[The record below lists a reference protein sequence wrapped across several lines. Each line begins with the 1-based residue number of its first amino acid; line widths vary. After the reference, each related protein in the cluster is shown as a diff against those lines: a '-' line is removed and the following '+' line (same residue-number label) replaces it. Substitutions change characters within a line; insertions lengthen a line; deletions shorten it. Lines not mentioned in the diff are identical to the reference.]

1 MNTTTQP
8 SDPDNQKNLTRS
20 DIDFP
25 VVGIGAS
32 AGGLQALLKFFEHMR
47 SDSNMAFVVIMH
59 LSPKHTSAA
68 DRILQNVTKMPV
80 IQVTSPVP
88 VEKNHV
94 YVIPPGKDLSMNDS
108 YLRLGEPQRTRGDHV
123 AIDLFFRTLADVH
136 RSRAIGIVLSGAGA
150 DGSVG
155 LARIKEQ
162 GGITLAQSP
171 QDAEYDSMP
180 NSAISTGVVDIVLP
194 VVEMPQKLLEVAAN
208 LVNIQIPINDPREEN
223 EPQID
228 PQIRNRTNQLALRD
242 ILTLL
247 LTRTGHNFKQ
257 YKTAT
262 ILRRIERRM
271 QVNSIPD
278 MSSYATFLHDH
289 VEETPA
295 LLKDMLIG
303 VTNFFRDREAFEAL
317 ERDIIPDLFEQ
328 FAATESEDGEIRIW
342 SAACSTGEEA
352 YSLAMLFT
360 EQAELRGSPAKVQVF
375 ASDIDNQALA
385 TGRAGLYPQ
394 AIVTDVPPP
403 RLRQH
408 FTKEQIHYRIKKE
421 LRERVLF
428 AAHNLLSDPPFSRLD
443 LICCRNLLIYLDREV
458 QSEILQTF
466 HFALKPGGYLFLG
479 SSESADMCSNL
490 FTTVDKKNRIYQA
503 KNTAGILRSRPV
515 LQLSTGYPAVQ
526 LPQHQGSRSK
536 KVSFAEVH
544 RRVLEQYAPPS
555 VIVDHESNIVHMSD
569 RAGRFLRYVGG
580 EPSHNLPTLVLP
592 ELRVELRTALFQAI
606 QSNKS
611 VEARRVRITRDD
623 RTYYINMVVRPF
635 RDDEANSDFMLV
647 IFDEVEDV
655 MSMESSTPHTEAKDS
670 VLTQLEAELHRTK
683 EQLQLTIEHSETSTE
698 ELKASNEELQ
708 AINEELRSATEELET
723 SKEELQSI
731 NEELITV
738 NAELKSKIEETGK
751 INDDLQNLIT
761 STDIATVFV
770 DRRMRIKWFTPR
782 ATELFNIIANDAGR
796 SLLDITHRLDYDEL
810 AEDATR
816 VFESLHL
823 IEREIRASNGHWYL
837 ARMLPYRTA
846 DDRIE
851 GAVLTFIDV
860 TGRREAEEQVRAS
873 ENHMKLVAQSVS
885 DYAIITMDQN
895 GLITTW
901 NHGAELMFG
910 YSEAEVAGHCI
921 ETIFTPE
928 EQAKGIHLEEL
939 RIAREKGHSLDK
951 RWHQRKDGSRLY
963 CSGVTYPMR
972 DTELR
977 GYAKIAQDTTEEYQR
992 ACERDDQLVRSET
1005 SSQLKDEFFAVMSHE
1020 LKHPLNL
1027 IQLNVE
1033 LIARAPSVRASAA
1046 TLRAA
1051 ETIQRS
1057 VRSQAQIIDDLLDF
1071 SRVRT
1076 GKLKLDRTIVDVVS
1090 LLQEIANVLRPT
1102 AVAESIRLEGPNV
1115 SEQPLLIEADRTRME
1130 QIVWNLLN
1138 NAVKFTPAGGTVTLR
1153 LSEDGDSVRLDVI
1166 DTGQGIAPEFLPKVF
1181 DMFGQAEMHNTA
1193 RARHGLGIG
1202 LALVKQL
1209 VEAHNGRIEAES
1221 AGLGQGS
1228 RFTVW
1233 IPKCSHNEATGECID
1248 ACSEAGQLQGLK
1260 LLLVDDSEDIVETM
1274 QMLLE
1279 SEGAE
1284 VTPACSGEQGL
1295 ALAKEQVFDLILS
1308 DIGMPGMDGHELM
1321 IALRQD
1327 SLNQQTPAIAL
1338 TGYGS
1343 KTDIDKAMQTG
1354 FDAHLSKPIQ
1364 FDTLIQH
1371 TLETVNRRRS

>member
-1 MNTTTQP
+1 MSSTVT
-8 SDPDNQKNLTRS
+8 
-20 DIDFP
+20 FP

-32 AGGLQALLKFFEHMR
+32 AGGLQALLKFFEHMP
-47 SDSNMAFVVIMH
+47 SDNGMAFVVVLH
-59 LSPKHTSAA
+59 LSPKHTSSA
-68 DRILQNVTKMPV
+68 DRILQAVTKMPV
-80 IQVTSPVP
+80 KQVTEPVLI
-88 VEKNHV
+88 EKNHV
-94 YVIPPGKDLSMNDS
+94 YVIPPGKDLGMNDG
-108 YLRLGEPQRTRGDHV
+108 YLRLIEPQRIRGDQV

-136 RSRAIGIVLSGAGA
+136 KTKAIGIVLSGAGS

-155 LARIKEQ
+155 LARLKEQ

-180 NSAISTGVVDIVLP
+180 NSAISTGTVDLVMP
-194 VVEMPQKLLEVAAN
+194 VTDMPQKLLELSDN
-208 LVNIQIPINDPREEN
+208 LQHIQIPINDPRDESTPEL
-223 EPQID
+223 EPAIQ
-228 PQIRNRTNQLALRD
+228 QRSNQLALRD

-247 LTRTGHNFKQ
+247 RTRTSHNFKQ
-257 YKTAT
+257 YKAAT
-262 ILRRIERRM
+262 VLRRVERRM
-271 QVNSIPD
+271 QVNAIPD
-278 MSSYATFLHDH
+278 MASYAAFLHDH
-289 VEETPA
+289 LEETPA

-303 VTNFFRDREAFEAL
+303 VTNFFRDRESFEVL
-317 ERDIIPDLFEQ
+317 ERDIIPDVFEQ
-328 FAATESEDGEIRIW
+328 LAAVNNEDKEIRVW

-352 YSLAMLFT
+352 YSLAMLLI
-360 EQAELRGSPAKVQVF
+360 EQAELKNSQAKIQVF
-375 ASDIDNQALA
+375 ATDIDEHALA
-385 TGRAGLYPQ
+385 IGRSGLYPS
-394 AIVTDVPPP
+394 AIVTDVIPA
-403 RLRQH
+403 RIRQH
-408 FTKEQIHYRIKKE
+408 FIKEQLHYRVKKE

-443 LICCRNLLIYLDREV
+443 LITCRNLLIYLDRDV

-490 FTTVDKKNRIYQA
+490 FAPVDKKNRIYRA
-503 KNTAGILRSRPV
+503 KNTSSTLRVRPALHLNSGFPSV
-515 LQLSTGYPAVQ
+515 R
-526 LPQHQGSRSK
+526 LPQQPPIDRSK

-555 VIVDHESNIVHMSD
+555 VIVDHDSNIVHMSD
-569 RAGRFLRYVGG
+569 RAGRFLRYIGG

-592 ELRVELRTALFQAI
+592 ELRLELRTALFQAL

-635 RDDEANSDFMLV
+635 RDNDANSDFMLV

-655 MSMESSTPHTEAKDS
+655 MSQESITPHTEAKDS

-738 NAELKSKIEETGK
+738 NAELKSKIEETSK

-770 DRRMRIKWFTPR
+770 DRGMRIKWFTPR
-782 ATELFNIIANDAGR
+782 ATDLFNIIANDAGR

-810 AEDATR
+810 AEDTAR

-823 IEREIRASNGHWYL
+823 IEREIQASTGQWYL
-837 ARMLPYRTA
+837 ARLLPYRTT

-851 GAVLTFIDV
+851 GAVLTFIDI
-860 TGRREAEEQVRAS
+860 TERLYAEEQARAS
-873 ENHMKLVAQSVS
+873 EAHMKLVAQSVT
-885 DYAIITMDQN
+885 DYAIVTMDED
-895 GLITTW
+895 GVITTW

-910 YSEAEVAGHCI
+910 YTEAEVLGQCI
-921 ETIFTPE
+921 DLIFTPE
-928 EQAKGIHLEEL
+928 ERAKGEHQIEL
-939 RIAREKGHSLDK
+939 KGAREYGSSIDQ

-963 CSGVTYPMR
+963 CSGVVYPMR

-977 GYAKIAQDTTEEYQR
+977 GYAKIARDTTEDYQH
-992 ACERDDQLVRSET
+992 ACEQEDQLVRSEAT
-1005 SSQLKDEFFAVMSHE
+1005 SQLKDEFFAVMSHE

-1027 IQLNVE
+1027 IQLNME
-1033 LIARAPSVRASAA
+1033 LIARTPSVRASTA

-1076 GKLKLDRTIVDVVS
+1076 GKLKLNCAPVDIVSV
-1090 LLQEIANVLRPT
+1090 LQEIANVLRPT

-1115 SEQPLLIEADRTRME
+1115 PAQPLLIEADRTRME
-1130 QIVWNLLN
+1130 QIVWNILN
-1138 NAVKFTPAGGTVTLR
+1138 NAVKFTPSGGLVTVTL
-1153 LSEDGDSVRLDVI
+1153 SDDGDMVRLDVT
-1166 DTGQGIAPEFLPKVF
+1166 DTGQGIAPDFLPKVF
-1181 DMFGQAEMHNTA
+1181 DMFGQAEMQNTA
-1193 RARHGLGIG
+1193 RAKHGLGIG
-1202 LALVKQL
+1202 MALVKQL
-1209 VEAHNGRIEAES
+1209 VEAHRGRIEASSE
-1221 AGLGQGS
+1221 GVGKGS
-1228 RFTVW
+1228 QFSVW
-1233 IPKCSHNEATGECID
+1233 MPKCSDAEASCED
-1248 ACSEAGQLQGLK
+1248 AGSVVQQGQLHGLK
-1260 LLLVDDSEDIVETM
+1260 ILLIDDSEDIVETM

-1279 SEGAE
+1279 SEDAE
-1284 VTPACSGEQGL
+1284 VTTANGSEQGL
-1295 ALAKEQVFDLILS
+1295 ALAAETKFDLILS
-1308 DIGMPGMDGHELM
+1308 DIGMPGMDGCQM
-1321 IALRQD
+1321 MGRIRQKGP
-1327 SLNQQTPAIAL
+1327 NQQTPAIAL

-1343 KTDIDKAMQTG
+1343 RTDIENARRAG
-1354 FDAHLSKPIQ
+1354 FNEHMSKPIS
-1364 FDTLIQH
+1364 FDTLIQ
-1371 TLETVNRRRS
+1371 TSLAISKQ